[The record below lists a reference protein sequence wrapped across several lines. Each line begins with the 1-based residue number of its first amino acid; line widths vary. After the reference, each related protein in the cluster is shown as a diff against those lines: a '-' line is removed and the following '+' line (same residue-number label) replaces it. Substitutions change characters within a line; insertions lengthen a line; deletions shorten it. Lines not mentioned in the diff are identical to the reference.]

1 MYMCLYCLFRGNP
14 IRQNLWHAF
23 FVQSQTL
30 FLTILVQAS
39 SVIRL
44 SQQSIHFS
52 DPFHINSHRNYRKIL
67 PLRAREGKKLVLSR
81 SQYFK
86 SNIHKYCVV
95 QRIIA
100 RLKNWLWSCILSI
113 KVYVK
118 IEFWYTISSLNI
130 IRNTTSWILHSN
142 KHSQFNYSNFYQLN
156 TFFDLKESK

>member
-1 MYMCLYCLFRGNP
+1 MHLSFNFRIVFKSFYIFDWISNSQFDNVIKITENILCTCVYIVCLGEIQSGEIL
-14 IRQNLWHAF
+14 IWHAF

-52 DPFHINSHRNYRKIL
+52 DPFHINSRRNYRKIL
-67 PLRAREGKKLVLSR
+67 PLRAREGKKLVPSR

-100 RLKNWLWSCILSI
+100 RLKN
-113 KVYVK
+113 
-118 IEFWYTISSLNI
+118 
-130 IRNTTSWILHSN
+130 
-142 KHSQFNYSNFYQLN
+142 
-156 TFFDLKESK
+156 